1 MYSVRVA
8 CTLTVRQAKLTRQ
21 GTGVWRQAMTR
32 TRSSYSGRRYTGR
45 GPRVRRLTGK
55 PTTTAATTTSSA
67 VAVSGR
73 CDTHRGLQT
82 LTLRTRFLHPRQGRA
97 SINIAILCSY
107 AIKYNIRSLFI
118 YTGVHRCIPDVIYVN

>member
-1 MYSVRVA
+1 MNVNCSKNNTTQEMAYIKRMYSVRVA

-55 PTTTAATTTSSA
+55 PTTTATTTTSSA
-67 VAVSGR
+67 VAVSSR

-97 SINIAILCSY
+97 SM
-107 AIKYNIRSLFI
+107 KYCKIVF
-118 YTGVHRCIPDVIYVN
+118 VCD